1 MRGESE
7 SEDKGEGSNGAYWKS
22 GRCELSER
30 GRYRHALAGP
40 PRGPRCL
47 GSVGLVLSLSGVRGG
62 EGRGGGTMRELGGVC
77 VEEEGEGSRGDEGG

>member
-30 GRYRHALAGP
+30 GRYRHALAGR
-40 PRGPRCL
+40 PRGPRLL

-62 EGRGGGTMRELGGVC
+62 EGRGYDERARGGLCGGGRG
-77 VEEEGEGSRGDEGG
+77 GESR